1 MTPPG
6 GLFSRAVPFVKHRVF
21 HVHRLIPNASS
32 LRETVLES
40 CPARMCSLGLNREEA
55 RRPSSFLMSREPY
68 IPGAT
73 TIGMVCK
80 DGVLLASERRYAYGS
95 FVMSKSAK
103 KVFRITDKIGVAC
116 AGIVGDMQV
125 LAREARAWMSIYQYE
140 REREATVKNTAKLIA
155 NLLSSRRMFPYLA
168 ETIIAGLSDGK
179 PELYV
184 LDPIGSVLP
193 DKFAVVGTGAQ
204 IAIGVLE
211 LDYNDE
217 LSVNEGEPLLLRAV
231 KSAIAR
237 DISSGDGVD
246 LMIIT
251 EQGISEET
259 PRFS

>member
-1 MTPPG
+1 
-6 GLFSRAVPFVKHRVF
+6 
-21 HVHRLIPNASS
+21 
-32 LRETVLES
+32 
-40 CPARMCSLGLNREEA
+40 
-55 RRPSSFLMSREPY
+55 MSREPY

-125 LAREARAWMSIYQYE
+125 LSREARAWMSIYQYE
-140 REREATVKNTAKLIA
+140 RERQATVKNTAKLIS

-184 LDPIGSVLP
+184 LDPIGSLLP
-193 DKFAVVGTGAQ
+193 DKYAVVGTGAP

-211 LDYNDE
+211 LDYNEE
-217 LSVNEGEPLLLRAV
+217 LSVDEGELLLLRAV

-251 EQGISEET
+251 EQGIREET
-259 PRFS
+259 PRFP

>member
-1 MTPPG
+1 
-6 GLFSRAVPFVKHRVF
+6 
-21 HVHRLIPNASS
+21 
-32 LRETVLES
+32 
-40 CPARMCSLGLNREEA
+40 
-55 RRPSSFLMSREPY
+55 MSREPY

-246 LMIIT
+246 LMVIT
-251 EQGISEET
+251 EQGIKEET